1 MIYVLL
7 GVGSMQLERLAKQR
21 SLDLR
26 SPWEDPLEPGDTRA
40 NPFVFRGIRGANLE
54 ERTYPCQIKIGRV

>member
-21 SLDLR
+21 SLDLPY
-26 SPWEDPLEPGDTRA
+26 SWEGPGGLGGTRA
-40 NPFVFRGIRGANLE
+40 ILSVYRGIRVANQE
-54 ERTYPCQIKIGRV
+54 GRTYPF

>member
-7 GVGSMQLERLAKQR
+7 GVGSMHLGLSAKQR
-21 SLDLR
+21 SPDLR
-26 SPWEDPLEPGDTRA
+26 SPWEDPLEPGGSRA
-40 NPFVFRGIRGANLE
+40 IPFVFRGIRGANLE